1 MTLLAGRSLPR
12 RTPHRPLTYAMLGV
26 MALTGLVTEALL
38 LGVASGPVCLASC
51 SPVLVP
57 VLAAEQKSPRDTGAL
72 LAQFLGGRL
81 AGYLGFACL
90 AWLLGLSLELQ
101 PRGRALVYGLADL
114 GLAIFLGWYALI
126 MRAQPA
132 ADCEQPCPAAR
143 ARLFAQQYRSFAP
156 VILGFVSGLTLCPP
170 FVAAGVRAAES
181 GGLAHALLFFLWF
194 FFGTSIWFAPSVGL
208 GMLRRFAAVGT
219 VARLTLFLLAGYYG
233 YVALVILERVLSDA

>member
-1 MTLLAGRSLPR
+1 
-12 RTPHRPLTYAMLGV
+12 MLGV

-57 VLAAEQKSPRDTGAL
+57 VLAAEQKSARDTGAL

-101 PRGRALVYGLADL
+101 PRGRALIYGLADL

-132 ADCEQPCPAAR
+132 ACDQPCPAAR
-143 ARLFAQQYRSFAP
+143 ARLFAQRYRSFAP

-219 VARLTLFLLAGYYG
+219 VARLMLFLLAGYYG
-233 YVALVILERVLSDA
+233 YVALVVLERVVSHA